1 MGVASLPLPH
11 AQQVA
16 IATVDSQGGVHLYST
31 PLADRIV
38 VWDAAQDAP
47 AEQTRQAAL
56 GSTAGTAASAAAATA
71 HEGRQSTADSGESPM
86 THLRQHRMCSR
97 R

>member
-38 VWDAAQDAP
+38 VWDAAQESP
-47 AEQTRQAAL
+47 AEQTRQATL
-56 GSTAGTAASAAAATA
+56 GSTAGSASTATA
-71 HEGRQSTADSGESPM
+71 TAVAAPQEGRQTTADSGDA
-86 THLRQHRMCSR
+86 HV
-97 R
+97 